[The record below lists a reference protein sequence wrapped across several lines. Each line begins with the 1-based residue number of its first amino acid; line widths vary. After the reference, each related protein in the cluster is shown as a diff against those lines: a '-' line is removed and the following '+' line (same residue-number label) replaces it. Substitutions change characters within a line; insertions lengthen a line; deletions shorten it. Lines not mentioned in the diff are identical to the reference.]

1 MPLTRQDAEGLL
13 ETVYA
18 TAELLGTEI
27 RPATATMMIKDLR
40 PYERAEIEQALG
52 RCRSELTGRL
62 TLAAV
67 LERMPSAQQHLS
79 PNEAWSVA
87 LQSMDEMDTIIWTQE
102 AAAAMGVARPI
113 MESGDKV
120 GARMAFIAAYEREVG
135 KAKAEGRQPEYT
147 VSLGESK
154 ERRQETIQNGIKQ
167 GLLPATKVEHLLPA
181 PHGFDEDAGQTEEE
195 KERSREAIRHMRNLL
210 NDDSAEKQREAREY
224 FERMEKRRQ
233 ELIDQAEQQ
242 ARQRGAA

>member
-1 MPLTRQDAEGLL
+1 MPLTKQDADVLL

-27 RPATATMMIKDLR
+27 RPATAMMMIRDLR
-40 PYERAEIEQALG
+40 QYEAGEIDQALT
-52 RCRSELTGRL
+52 RCRAELTGRL

-87 LQSMDEMDTIIWTQE
+87 LQSTDEMDTIIWTQE
-102 AAAAMGVARPI
+102 TAKAMGVARPI
-113 MESGDKV
+113 LEAGDKV

-135 KAKAEGRQPEYT
+135 QAKAEGRQPEYQ

-154 ERRQETIQNGIKQ
+154 ERRQEAIQQAVKQ
-167 GLLPATKVEHLLPA
+167 GLLPAPKVEHLLPA

-195 KERSREAIRHMRNLL
+195 KARSREAIQHMRNLL
-210 NDDSAEKQREAREY
+210 NDDEKQKQREAKEY
-224 FERMEKRRQ
+224 FERIEKRRQ
-233 ELIDQAEQQ
+233 ELIRQAEE
-242 ARQRGAA
+242 RGAA